1 MVVAFEGRFFEVCL
15 DKERKD
21 IMIKALDIYIDRLEE
36 GQASRN
42 LTQRVRWLKEEIE
55 NMKTC

>member
-1 MVVAFEGRFFEVCL
+1 MAAIFEGRFFDVCL
-15 DKERKD
+15 DRERKD
-21 IMIKALDIYIDRLEE
+21 IMIKAIDIYIDRLEE
-36 GQASRN
+36 GQASRS